1 MINQENEKLFNLQL
15 IIQKLEE
22 ELSLY
27 RKGTSGTQLLELI
40 AEKDNEL
47 LSLKTICNEKNEK
60 LKQLAHSSADY
71 VAKHQILQSQK
82 DELSDNYN
90 TLKTILF
97 NKEQTIEPNDNLI
110 IEQTLT
116 INKLE
121 TQNQSLNNEIITLKL
136 DVNDR
141 NNDIEKL
148 QCRCAQLVSEK
159 TEKAKEYEK
168 EKNDR
173 TKQIKEYRVSYSPH
187 TIHNNLYIDYITFYA
202 IRIYMH
208 RLSSRKRSN
217 SIQILNKN

>member
-27 RKGTSGTQLLELI
+27 RKGTSGSQLLELI

-47 LSLKTICNEKNEK
+47 TSLKTICNEKNEK
-60 LKQLAHSSADY
+60 LKQLARSSADY

-90 TLKTILF
+90 TLKITLY
-97 NKEQTIEPNDNLI
+97 NKEQTIEANDKLI
-110 IEQTLT
+110 IEQTLS
-116 INKLE
+116 INTLE
-121 TQNQSLNNEIITLKL
+121 TQNQLLSNEIITLKS

-148 QCRCAQLVSEK
+148 QSRCAQLVSEK

-173 TKQIKEYRVSYSPH
+173 TKQIKEYRVSY
-187 TIHNNLYIDYITFYA
+187 
-202 IRIYMH
+202 
-208 RLSSRKRSN
+208 LSSIFIITTLFYIHILPHIYVLIHTGGARKSDQ
-217 SIQILNKN
+217 IQLRY